1 MFQWSDVPFFY
12 SKHASKDK
20 IMRKKDRHRKLWLY
34 LYFKNLFYPPLL
46 LKEALFTN
54 LIKRDQLE
62 RQKLKAK
69 ERDIESAV

>member
-1 MFQWSDVPFFY
+1 
-12 SKHASKDK
+12 
-20 IMRKKDRHRKLWLY
+20 MRKKDRHRKLWLY